1 MKIDLV
7 DVFANGTL
15 SGNPLA
21 VVHGGAELGTAR
33 MQKLAAWI
41 GFSETSF
48 LLPPT
53 VSDADYHVRIFT
65 PTTELPFAGHPTLGA
80 AFAWCAAHGLPAHN
94 RVIVQECGVGLVP
107 VRIAGARLAF
117 RAPPLIRQGA
127 LTSDEL
133 AEALAILQLDSGAVI
148 DAVHV
153 DNGPPW
159 KLIRLASAEAVL
171 AVQTVA
177 RAEVGVDIGVI
188 GPSDAAGI
196 DWEVRAFF
204 SKQGGALVE
213 DPVTGSFNAGVA
225 QYLFGERLVS
235 GDYVAAQGRCV
246 GADGRVYVS
255 RDEHGIWIGG
265 DVRMVAAG
273 AVLTG

>member
-7 DVFANGTL
+7 DVFVNGAL

-21 VVHGGAELGTAR
+21 VVHGGLELDTAR
-33 MQKLAAWI
+33 MQQLAAWI

-53 VSDADYHVRIFT
+53 APGADYHVRIFT
-65 PTTELPFAGHPTLGA
+65 PTTELPFAGHPTLGS
-80 AFAWCAAHGLPAHN
+80 AFAWGAAGGTPAKAG
-94 RVIVQECGVGLVP
+94 VIVQQCGVGLVP
-107 VRIAGARLAF
+107 VRVAGARLAF
-117 RAPPLIRQGA
+117 RAPPLIRQGP
-127 LTSDEL
+127 LTAAEL
-133 AEALAILQLDSGAVI
+133 ADALAILQLDAGAVI

-159 KLIRLASAEAVL
+159 KLIRLASAAAVL
-171 AVQTVA
+171 GVHTIA
-177 RAEVGVDIGVI
+177 RAKVGVDIGVI
-188 GPSDAAGI
+188 GPSDAAGV

-204 SKQGGALVE
+204 SKQGGVLVE

-225 QYLFGERLVS
+225 QYLYGAGLAS

-246 GADGRVYVS
+246 GADGRVFVS
-255 RDEHGIWIGG
+255 RDADGVWIGG
-265 DVRMVAAG
+265 DVWMVVQG
-273 AVLTG
+273 GSLNG